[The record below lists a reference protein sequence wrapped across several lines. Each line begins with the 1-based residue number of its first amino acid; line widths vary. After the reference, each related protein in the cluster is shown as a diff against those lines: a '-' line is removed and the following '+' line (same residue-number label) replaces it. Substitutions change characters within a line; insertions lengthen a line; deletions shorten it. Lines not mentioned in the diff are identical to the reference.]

1 MWRPFKG
8 PWTSL
13 RTQAAEKLHALHRTE
28 ILDDAGA
35 TFMCHGD
42 APYSVHSTGQPCA
55 EVIFSERFGGQT
67 PYMVITQ
74 AGQLALALLARI
86 YALQLLHSSERVD
99 GSN

>member
-1 MWRPFKG
+1 M
-8 PWTSL
+8 
-13 RTQAAEKLHALHRTE
+13 
-28 ILDDAGA
+28 
-35 TFMCHGD
+35 
-42 APYSVHSTGQPCA
+42 
-55 EVIFSERFGGQT
+55 IFSERFGGQT

>member
-35 TFMCHGD
+35 TFMSSAMEMHRTR
-42 APYSVHSTGQPCA
+42 Y
-55 EVIFSERFGGQT
+55 
-67 PYMVITQ
+67 TQ
-74 AGQLALALLARI
+74 QVNHVPR
-86 YALQLLHSSERVD
+86 
-99 GSN
+99 